1 MFTGIVEERGVV
13 VRAGTRLAVRSRS
26 VATDSAPGAS
36 VSVSGV
42 CLTVAERVADADG
55 ASVLEFDLSP
65 ETLSR
70 SSLGDLAAGD
80 AVNLERAAT
89 LLSRM
94 GGHLVQG
101 HVDDVGSV
109 TVVDAAEGSCVVRVQ
124 FPAALAPY
132 VVEKGPVALD
142 GVSLTVTGVQ
152 ADELEVALV
161 PYTLEATTMGGL
173 RPGDRVNIE
182 VDLLAKYVERFL
194 RARTMKGGSR

>member
-42 CLTVAERVADADG
+42 CLTVAERVADEDD

-70 SSLGDLAAGD
+70 SSLGDLEAGD
-80 AVNLERAAT
+80 GVNLERAAT

-109 TVVDAAEGSCVVRVQ
+109 TAVDAMDGSSVVRVR
-124 FPAALAPY
+124 FPAALAAY
-132 VVEKGPVALD
+132 VVEKGPVTLD

-182 VDLLAKYVERFL
+182 VDLLAKYVEQFL
-194 RARTMKGGSR
+194 RARTKKGGSR